1 MKLLNTMNEAIAAR
15 KAKMIST
22 TADTSRKVIST
33 TASAAKHVAYRI
45 RRFVIRTL
53 LVVGTIIL
61 VAFAMLIT
69 IGIVFPPS
77 PASIAR
83 MEDARADRAERR
95 EDTKRVRVG
104 GHKRGGAVQVDGY
117 WGKDGTYVK
126 PYTRSAPTN

>member
-1 MKLLNTMNEAIAAR
+1 
-15 KAKMIST
+15 MIST

-53 LVVGTIIL
+53 LVVGTIIVL
-61 VAFAMLIT
+61 AFAMLIT

-77 PASIAR
+77 PESIAR
-83 MEDARADRAERR
+83 MENAREERAERR
-95 EDTKRVRVG
+95 EADSRVQVG
-104 GHKRGGAVQVDGY
+104 SRKRGGAVHVDGY
-117 WGKDGTYVK
+117 KRKDGTYVK